1 MSKYFYCKHCG
12 KRKRKNL
19 RLKNNQSYCGAKVC
33 QRARRNQ
40 WERERLK
47 KDPLYYT
54 HRKEQKTRWRKN
66 RPCDVYQRCYRQSH
80 SEYDQKN
87 RELQRF
93 RNTEAKKR
101 QQEHPVSNIVKT
113 DSLTPGSLVLS
124 GLYEIYPYKTG
135 LGKNIVKTDPLIVE
149 LKAHYGIAESL
160 VANSGK
166 L

>member
-12 KRKRKNL
+12 KRKRKNP
-19 RLKNNQSYCGAKVC
+19 RLKNKQSYCGAKVC

-47 KDPLYYT
+47 NDPLYYA
-54 HRKEQKTRWRKN
+54 HRKKQKTKWRKEC
-66 RPCDVYQRCYRQSH
+66 PADAYQRCYRKSH

-87 RELQRF
+87 RELQPS
-93 RNTEAKKR
+93 RNAEAKKR
-101 QQEHPVSNIVKT
+101 QPEHPVSNIVKT
-113 DSLTPGSLVLS
+113 DSLTPGALVLS

-135 LGKNIVKTDPLIVE
+135 LGEKIVKTDPLIVE
-149 LKAHYGIAESL
+149 LKAHCGIAESL

>member
-12 KRKRKNL
+12 ERKRKNP

-33 QRARRNQ
+33 QRASRNK

-47 KDPLYYT
+47 NDPLYYA
-54 HRKEQKTRWRKN
+54 HRKKQKAKWRKE
-66 RPCDVYQRCYRQSH
+66 RPSDAYQRCYRKSH

-87 RELQRF
+87 RELQRS
-93 RNTEAKKR
+93 RNKEAKKR
-101 QQEHPVSNIVKT
+101 QPEHPVSTIVKT
-113 DSLTPGSLVLS
+113 DSLTPGAPVLS

-135 LGKNIVKTDPLIVE
+135 LGEKIVKTDSLIVE
-149 LKAHYGIAESL
+149 LKAHCGIAESL
-160 VANSGK
+160 VSNPGK

>member
-12 KRKRKNL
+12 ERKRKNP

-33 QRARRNQ
+33 QRASRNK

-47 KDPLYYT
+47 NDPLYYA
-54 HRKEQKTRWRKN
+54 HRKKQKAKWRKE
-66 RPCDVYQRCYRQSH
+66 RPSDAYQRCYRKSH

-87 RELQRF
+87 RELQRS

-101 QQEHPVSNIVKT
+101 QPEHPVSTIVKT
-113 DSLTPGSLVLS
+113 DSLTPRAPVLS

-135 LGKNIVKTDPLIVE
+135 LGEKIVKTDSLIVE
-149 LKAHYGIAESL
+149 LKAHCGIAESL
-160 VANSGK
+160 VSNPGK